1 MCVGPLVG
9 ETLLMCGIFGVVV
22 DSSTVDQ
29 GLLKDLAEQA
39 RRRGRDSSG
48 LVVGAGGSYRIQRA
62 DHDVMRLLR
71 ASDTR
76 RAHAVLGH
84 SRLITDG
91 MADNQPVVV
100 GEWAVL
106 HNGIVTNAD
115 QIWHDLDIER
125 RLDIDSEVIPAIL
138 EQEICGGATAEEAAQ
153 AVLARCRGVVSCAAI
168 SPTRGELL
176 LFSNNG
182 SLYVGQRGAV
192 TAFSSEEHVLRS
204 AQFGDIQNVRD
215 SVILLTIPTGQL
227 VEATNTEIVRRNL
240 VPAFSSDESERALL
254 RYEDPGHRRC
264 SKCILP
270 ETMPFIRFDANGVC
284 NYCANYRVR
293 NVPRDLDELEALI
306 QPYRRTDG
314 LECIIPFS
322 GGRDS
327 SFALHVAARELGLR
341 CVTYTYDWGMVTD
354 LGRRNVSRMCQQLSV
369 ENIIIAADI
378 SKKRRNI
385 ALNLKAWLNHPN
397 LGLLSLL
404 TAGDKYFFK
413 YLSEVQEKTG
423 VSLNIW
429 GINPL
434 ETTHFKAGF
443 LGIAPSFESKTV
455 YRGGLGAQV
464 DYHAKRFRE
473 MARGKG
479 YFNRSLPDT
488 LAGEYWRSVHK
499 KHDYFHLF
507 DFWRWDEDEINNLI
521 LGEYDW
527 EMAPDTSTTWRIGDG
542 TAAFYNY
549 ANYTIAGFTEHDT
562 FRSNQIREGQLSRE
576 RALELVTD
584 ENQPRYEN
592 IRWYLDTIG
601 FDFSTTVRIVNSM
614 RRSDPWDLVES
625 A

>member
-1 MCVGPLVG
+1 
-9 ETLLMCGIFGVVV
+9 MCGIFGVIANGEAV
-22 DSSTVDQ
+22 DSK
-29 GLLKDLAEQA
+29 LLKNLAEQA

-48 LVVGAGGSYRIQRA
+48 LIVGTRDRYFVERA
-62 DHDVMRLLR
+62 DYDVMRLLR
-71 ASDTR
+71 AAETR
-76 RAHAVLGH
+76 QAHAVLGH

-100 GEWAVL
+100 GDWAVL
-106 HNGIVTNAD
+106 HNGIVTNAVS
-115 QIWHDLDIER
+115 IWPELDVPR
-125 RLDIDSEVIPAIL
+125 RLEIDSEVIPAIL
-138 EQEICGGATAEEAAQ
+138 EHEIRSGASVEDAAH
-153 AVLARCRGVVSCAAI
+153 AVLERCRGVVSCAAI
-168 SPTRGELL
+168 NPVLGTLVLL
-176 LFSNNG
+176 SNNG
-182 SLYVGQRGAV
+182 SLYVGRRDDL
-192 TAFSSEEHVLRS
+192 TAFSSEEHVLRA
-204 AQFGDIQNVRD
+204 AQFEDIQNIRD
-215 SVILLTIPTGQL
+215 SVTQIALPVGSLREGG
-227 VEATNTEIVRRNL
+227 TNSVVRRNL
-240 VPAFSSDESERALL
+240 VPTFSSDDSERALL
-254 RYEDPGHRRC
+254 KYEDHGHRRC
-264 SKCILP
+264 SNCILP
-270 ETMPFIRFDANGVC
+270 ETMPFIRFDDQGVC
-284 NYCANYRVR
+284 NFCSNYRAR

-385 ALNLKAWLNHPN
+385 ALNLKAWLSHPN

-413 YLSEVQEKTG
+413 YLSEVQDKTG
-423 VSLNIW
+423 VDLNIW

-601 FDFSTTVRIVNSM
+601 FDFSTTVRLVNSI
-614 RRSDPWDLVES
+614 RRADPWDWDGS

>member
-1 MCVGPLVG
+1 
-9 ETLLMCGIFGVVV
+9 MCGIFGVIVGSGTADAKV
-22 DSSTVDQ
+22 
-29 GLLKDLAEQA
+29 LKELAQQA

-48 LVVGAGGSYRIQRA
+48 LVTGTEAAYRIERA
-62 DHDVMRLLR
+62 DYDVMRLLR
-71 ASDTR
+71 SADLR
-76 RAHAVLGH
+76 RAHTVLGH

-91 MADNQPVVV
+91 MSDNQPVVV
-100 GEWAVL
+100 GDWAVL
-106 HNGIVTNAD
+106 HNGIVTNTAEIWAD
-115 QIWHDLDIER
+115 LGIP
-125 RLDIDSEVIPAIL
+125 RLLEIDSEVIPAIL
-138 EQEICGGATAEEAAQ
+138 EHEVRGGASIEEAAQ
-153 AVLARCRGVVSCAAI
+153 AVLTRCRGVVSCAAI
-168 SPTRGELL
+168 NPSRGELL
-176 LFSNNG
+176 LISNNG
-182 SLYVGQRGAV
+182 SLYVGRRDDLV
-192 TAFSSEEHVLRS
+192 AFSSEEHVLRLS
-204 AQFGDIQNVRD
+204 QFVNVQNVRD
-215 SVILLTIPTGQL
+215 SVMRLAVPVGALREESSTA
-227 VEATNTEIVRRNL
+227 VARRNL
-240 VPAFSSDESERALL
+240 VPGFSSDNFERALL
-254 RYEDPGHRRC
+254 KYEDHGHRRC
-264 SKCILP
+264 SRCVLP
-270 ETMPFIRFDANGVC
+270 ETMPFIRFDEHGVC
-284 NYCANYRVR
+284 NYCSNYKDR
-293 NVPRDLDELEALI
+293 NVPRDLADLETLI
-306 QPYRRTDG
+306 RPYRRADG

-385 ALNLKAWLNHPN
+385 ALNLKAWLEHPN

-413 YLSEVQEKTG
+413 YLSEVQAKTG
-423 VSLNIW
+423 VDLNIW

-443 LGIAPSFESKTV
+443 LGIPPSFESKTV
-455 YRGGLGAQV
+455 YRGGLAAQV
-464 DYHAKRFRE
+464 DYHTKRFRE

-507 DFWRWDEDEINNLI
+507 DFWRWDEDEINDLI
-521 LGEYDW
+521 LNEYDW
-527 EMAPDTSTTWRIGDG
+527 EVAPDTSTTWRIGDG

-562 FRSNQIREGQLSRE
+562 FRSNQIREGQLSRQ

-601 FDFSTTVRIVNSM
+601 FDFSTTIRIVNSM
-614 RRSDPWDLVES
+614 RRADTWDPD
-625 A
+625 ATA